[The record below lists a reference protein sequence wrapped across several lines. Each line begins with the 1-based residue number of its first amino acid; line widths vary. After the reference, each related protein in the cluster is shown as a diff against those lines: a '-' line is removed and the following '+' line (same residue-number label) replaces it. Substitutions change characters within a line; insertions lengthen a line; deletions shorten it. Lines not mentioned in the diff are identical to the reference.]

1 MADYSEKATQLPEPR
16 PVSNVTPANSALVE
30 SAGQMVNLF
39 TEAEKTGKL
48 EREGE
53 ITRNNYFNFLSSASE
68 EVANIA
74 KAERLQSESFAG
86 KPIAPADEAFLAA
99 HKQDSDK
106 RKAAYEQGYSR
117 LNDFRLAE
125 ETRLRA
131 AIRARP
137 DLGDELRAISQREL
151 GMDVYTSRMKMFSDE
166 LKQAQEAA
174 ESLAA
179 QADKRKTQAMS
190 EVKFNVETIGGV
202 AGNIYRE
209 VDINAPAG
217 APNSIEAA
225 RARHAE
231 MISANPSIQ
240 TEETLQKQKQSV
252 YNAGKE
258 FDKFVAEN
266 GLNDPAE
273 MQSILADPA
282 RANGVV
288 KQIDDK
294 ISNLS
299 KVSAEVSAIGTGS
312 YKAEAESIS
321 KLAAQEIASLEELKK
336 NFTPAGIQT
345 YVESRANRQTVQV
358 MNAVPEIANI
368 AGDIV
373 PKNATEADRTKAIV
387 TSDTMFRRVT
397 DQITQTGNWNSPAEY
412 TLTVSN
418 SVPLVGNMLL
428 GESLRNKDLLA
439 SRAPMAATYISTV
452 AYSLANPY
460 RGPDGRLI
468 APPMESIYSRNGTG
482 FLNLIIQSSP
492 TVVNVYNALNPEQK
506 EQFSDG
512 IVDVTNAYVQ
522 QKYQQALKELPED
535 VRKYVGAFKI
545 GTIENLNREDGNLLG
560 WVPNTPPDIK
570 AKYQASLDKV
580 QYTETGQ
587 NGLKTIY
594 TTLKSMVAPESVG
607 FFSGM
612 MGK

>member
-1 MADYSEKATQLPEPR
+1 MADYSERATQLPEPR

-39 TEAEKTGKL
+39 TEVEKTGKL

-86 KPIAPADEAFLAA
+86 KPISPADEAFLAA

-117 LNDFRLAE
+117 LNDFRLSE
-125 ETRLRA
+125 ESRLRA

-190 EVKFNVETIGGV
+190 EVKFNVETIGGTV
-202 AGNIYRE
+202 GQIYRD

-225 RARHAE
+225 RANHALLLE
-231 MISANPSIQ
+231 AKPELQ
-240 TEETLQKQKQSV
+240 TEAALQVQKQNV

-299 KVSAEVSAIGTGS
+299 KVSAEVSAMGTGS

-321 KLAAQEIASLEELKK
+321 KLAAQEIAELEALKN
-336 NFTPAGIQT
+336 NFTPKGIQE

-358 MNAVPEIANI
+358 MNAVPEIVNI
-368 AGDIV
+368 AGDII
-373 PKNATEADRTKAIV
+373 PKGASDTERTKAIV
-387 TSDTMFRRVT
+387 TSDVLVKRVLGGT
-397 DQITQTGNWNSPAEY
+397 WNSPAEY
-412 TLTVSN
+412 TSTVSN
-418 SVPLVGNMLL
+418 VVPLVGNMLL
-428 GESLRNKDLLA
+428 GESLRSPALLPA
-439 SRAPMAATYISTV
+439 KAPMAASYISTA
-452 AYSLANPY
+452 AYALANPY

-468 APPMESIYSRNGTG
+468 APPMESIYSRSGTG

-492 TVVNVYNALNPEQK
+492 TVVNLYNALNPEQK
-506 EQFSDG
+506 DHLSG
-512 IVDVTNAYVQ
+512 SIVNVTNSYVQ
-522 QKYQQALKELPED
+522 QKYQQALQELPED
-535 VRKYVGAFKI
+535 VRKYLGAFKI
-545 GTIENLNREDGNLLG
+545 NKPEDLNREDGNLLG
-560 WVPNTPPDIK
+560 WIPNTPADVK
-570 AKYQASLDKV
+570 TKYQATLDKV
-580 QYTETGQ
+580 QYTETGP
-587 NGLKTIY
+587 NGLETIY
-594 TTLKSMVAPESVG
+594 TTVKSMVAPQSVG
-607 FFSGM
+607 WFSGI
-612 MGK
+612 K

>member
-190 EVKFNVETIGGV
+190 EVKFNVDTIGGAV
-202 AGNIYRE
+202 GQIYRD

-225 RARHAE
+225 RANHALLLE
-231 MISANPSIQ
+231 AKPELQ
-240 TEETLQKQKQSV
+240 TEAALQVQKQNV

-266 GLNDPAE
+266 KLNDPAE
-273 MQSILADPA
+273 MQGILADPA

-288 KQIDDK
+288 KSIDDK
-294 ISNLS
+294 IASLS
-299 KVSAEVSAIGTGS
+299 KISTEVSAIGTGS

-358 MNAVPEIANI
+358 MNANPVIVNI
-368 AGDIV
+368 AGDMI
-373 PKNATEADRTKAIV
+373 PKGAPDTERTKAIV
-387 TSDTMFRRVT
+387 TADVLLKRVP
-397 DQITQTGNWNSPAEY
+397 DNSWNSATEY
-412 TLTVSN
+412 TTTVSN
-418 SVPLVGNMLL
+418 SVPQVGNILL
-428 GESLRNKDLLA
+428 SDTVRSPALLPA
-439 SRAPMAATYISTV
+439 KAPILAFQITAV
-452 AYSLANPY
+452 AKGLSNPY
-460 RGPDGRLI
+460 KNADGTKI
-468 APPMESIYSRNGTG
+468 APPMESIINRQGTG
-482 FLNLIIQSSP
+482 FLNHITQASDNA
-492 TVVNVYNALNPEQK
+492 VNIYNELNPEQK
-506 EQFSDG
+506 KAYAGG
-512 IVDVTNAYVQ
+512 IINVTNMYIQ
-522 QKYQQALKELPED
+522 QKYQQAKENVPAD
-535 VRKYVGAFKI
+535 AGKYIGVYKI
-545 GTIENLNREDGNLLG
+545 TDNSSLDRSDGSYLG
-560 WVPNTPPDIK
+560 WVPNTPEEVK
-570 AKYQASLDKV
+570 AKYQPVLDKV
-580 QYTETGQ
+580 QYSETGP
-587 NGLKTIY
+587 NGLSIVRGAIK
-594 TTLKSMVAPESVG
+594 
-607 FFSGM
+607 M
-612 MGK
+612 MTNPSETSWFGGRTSK

>member
-190 EVKFNVETIGGV
+190 EVKFNVETIGGTV
-202 AGNIYRE
+202 GQIYRD

-217 APNSIEAA
+217 ATNSIEAA
-225 RARHAE
+225 RANHAMLLE
-231 MISANPSIQ
+231 AKPELQ
-240 TEETLQKQKQSV
+240 TETALQVQKQNV

-273 MQSILADPA
+273 MQGILADPA

-288 KQIDDK
+288 KNIDDK
-294 ISNLS
+294 ISYL
-299 KVSAEVSAIGTGS
+299 
-312 YKAEAESIS
+312 
-321 KLAAQEIASLEELKK
+321 
-336 NFTPAGIQT
+336 P
-345 YVESRANRQTVQV
+345 
-358 MNAVPEIANI
+358 
-368 AGDIV
+368 
-373 PKNATEADRTKAIV
+373 
-387 TSDTMFRRVT
+387 
-397 DQITQTGNWNSPAEY
+397 TQTN
-412 TLTVSN
+412 
-418 SVPLVGNMLL
+418 
-428 GESLRNKDLLA
+428 
-439 SRAPMAATYISTV
+439 
-452 AYSLANPY
+452 
-460 RGPDGRLI
+460 
-468 APPMESIYSRNGTG
+468 
-482 FLNLIIQSSP
+482 
-492 TVVNVYNALNPEQK
+492 
-506 EQFSDG
+506 
-512 IVDVTNAYVQ
+512 
-522 QKYQQALKELPED
+522 
-535 VRKYVGAFKI
+535 RK
-545 GTIENLNREDGNLLG
+545 T
-560 WVPNTPPDIK
+560 
-570 AKYQASLDKV
+570 
-580 QYTETGQ
+580 
-587 NGLKTIY
+587 
-594 TTLKSMVAPESVG
+594 
-607 FFSGM
+607 
-612 MGK
+612 